1 MRRRFALLAIFC
13 LWPGLALGAALPLD
27 FSPAPAA
34 DEAGYLSA
42 TEYRD
47 DTLHVVIEDIQRDN
61 SIYHVAHVE
70 IADPSQL
77 RTALSGDP
85 GEKVKIAPSVIA
97 EANNAVVAVNGD
109 GYLYRTRGYIVRQG
123 AVLRK
128 SGSTDLDMLV
138 IDTQGNFHALRKP
151 TRASITEALA
161 TFDVAQ
167 WFTFGPV
174 LVMDGQAQTVY
185 NSYGFAPQD
194 KSPRTAIGQVG
205 ELSYVLVVVDGRQS
219 QSRGVTHKKLAQ
231 FMADLGCTVAFNLDG
246 GGASTLVFH
255 GSVYNSPSGGSER
268 VTSDILYFATGIA
281 GE

>member
-1 MRRRFALLAIFC
+1 MRRRLALLAALC
-13 LWPGLALGAALPLD
+13 LWPGLALSAALPLD

-47 DTLHVVIEDIQRDN
+47 DTLHVVLEDIERDN
-61 SIYHVAHVE
+61 SVYHVAHVE

-85 GEKVKIAPSVIA
+85 GEKVKIAPSLIA
-97 EANNAVVAVNGD
+97 AANNAVVAVNGD
-109 GYLYRTRGYIVRQG
+109 GYLYRARGYIVRQG
-123 AVLRK
+123 TVLRK

-161 TFDVAQ
+161 TYDVAQ

-174 LVMDGQAQTVY
+174 LVVDGRPQTVY

-205 ELSYVLVVVDGRQS
+205 DLSYVLVVVDGRQS

-246 GGASTLVFH
+246 GGSSTLIFH
-255 GSVYNSPSGGSER
+255 GGVYNSPSGGSER
-268 VTSDILYFATGIA
+268 VTSDILYFATGVA